1 MNIIS
6 HDKTGRQSD
15 ASIFFFIR
23 VFQFRSD
30 PRQDVHRG
38 TNARASP
45 KKTRDGAV
53 PPRTHGRAPVS
64 GLTYSDPPVLREV
77 PSRRRLYIYIHP
89 PGPPGDGRRVPA
101 APEGIDSCVFCGGRR
116 CPLMAAEE
124 EESAY
129 VAISP
134 ILGPQIGH
142 GHRRTYPRDVG
153 GSTPGAIP
161 NAPSRHVAGAH
172 RHLIYRRGFI
182 RRATS
187 ATSIRGV
194 SIDNFF

>member
-1 MNIIS
+1 MTRPVANP
-6 HDKTGRQSD
+6 TLL
-15 ASIFFFIR
+15 FFFSFACFNFDRIPATTSIVGR
-23 VFQFRSD
+23 MRA
-30 PRQDVHRG
+30 PR
-38 TNARASP
+38 P
-45 KKTRDGAV
+45 KKPGMAQCPPERAV
-53 PPRTHGRAPVS
+53 VRPVS

-161 NAPSRHVAGAH
+161 NAPSRHVAGVH